1 MTIEKDSKKMEDDIY
16 LDEDDLKA
24 EEIVKKL
31 LKDKEKVVV
40 VGWQMAEKVAMLML
54 KRDTEKLYAVDRKGR
69 AYIFGLKA
77 NLYPDPLNPPRPKL
91 TIVELYAPAI
101 AEFIR
106 VRRYSLSDEYD
117 SLNFLIAASAEFEKR
132 GLNPETIRY
141 ERKDKYTLFYIE
153 D

>member
-1 MTIEKDSKKMEDDIY
+1 MTTEKDSKKMEDDIY
-16 LDEDDLKA
+16 LDEDDLRA

-31 LKDKEKVVV
+31 LKDKETVVV
-40 VGWQMAEKVAMLML
+40 VGWQMAEKVAMLLL

-69 AYIFGLKA
+69 AYLFGLKA
-77 NLYPDPLNPPRPKL
+77 NLYPDPLNLPHPKL
-91 TIVELYAPAI
+91 TIEELYAPAI

-132 GLNPETIRY
+132 GLNPETICY